1 MPQHLRFKTIWFI
14 YFFLSISLHTID
26 LLLVRRGMMLSSAES
41 YNMCRLKENV
51 TTTVKAFGEPIPM
64 PRWHRQRGLTLH
76 SYWGERRNPDLRPLF
91 LVARSDSRRT
101 DFNERALELR
111 NCRKRRPLVARVP
124 SFLAL
129 FRHFATG
136 EGSRLVLRGS
146 LARLF
151 VFLPSASSSH
161 MRCEMKNAFCG
172 WINWLIVD

>member
-111 NCRKRRPLVARVP
+111 NCRKRRLVSRESSGVSRPFSSLRDRRGFP
-124 SFLAL
+124 SSFYA
-129 FRHFATG
+129 
-136 EGSRLVLRGS
+136 VCS
-146 LARLF
+146 LARF
-151 VFLPSASSSH
+151 FAWP
-161 MRCEMKNAFCG
+161 
-172 WINWLIVD
+172 

>member
-111 NCRKRRPLVARVP
+111 NCRKRRLVGRESSGVSRPFSSLRDRQGFPSSSKRFAR
-124 SFLAL
+124 
-129 FRHFATG
+129 
-136 EGSRLVLRGS
+136 S
-146 LARLF
+146 LAYSPF
-151 VFLPSASSSH
+151 ASPGS
-161 MRCEMKNAFCG
+161 EMHEVWKGEYIERVN
-172 WINWLIVD
+172 